1 MTSRLTFHGGAGEV
15 TGSNFLLDTGSLKV
29 LVECGLFQGHL
40 TGENKNYEPFS
51 YDPKEIKA
59 LFVTHAHLDHT
70 GRIPKLVRDGFR
82 GDIFSTAPTK
92 DLAELV
98 LRDSIAI
105 LEEEAKKTGKKILY
119 TNADIDAALALW
131 KTVGYHE
138 EVALPDGVCV
148 ELKNTGHILGSAMF
162 EFTRGGSSIVFTGDI
177 GNTPDPILPNSEPL
191 LRAKYLVMEGVYGD
205 RPHEDREIRRERIE
219 DIVEDTVKEKG
230 VLLIPAFSIER
241 AQEMLFE
248 IKTMV
253 EARRIPPVPVF
264 LDSPLAIDATE
275 LYRKYRNFLKKDI
288 SDGAGLGR
296 SIFSFPNLHKT
307 RDVEESKR
315 IADTPDPKIIIAGS
329 GMSSGGRILFHEK
342 KYLSFPTTI
351 LLLVGYQAPG
361 SLGRMLEEGVKEVVI
376 LGEKIK
382 VQARIEKVTGYS
394 SHADSDA
401 LFSFVVPMA
410 DTAKKVFIVNSEPKT
425 AAFFSQRL
433 QDYLGITAVAPQEG
447 DSVELDF

>member
-1 MTSRLTFHGGAGEV
+1 MTARLTFYGGAGEV
-15 TGSNFLLDTGSLKV
+15 TGSNFLLDAGSFKV
-29 LVECGLFQGHL
+29 LVECGLFQGKM
-40 TGENKNYEPFS
+40 TGENKNYEPFP
-51 YDPKEIKA
+51 YDPKEIYA

-70 GRIPKLVRDGFR
+70 GRIPKLVKDGFR
-82 GDIFSTAPTK
+82 NSIYSTAPTR

-98 LRDSIAI
+98 LRDGVGI
-105 LEEEAKKTGKKILY
+105 LEEEAKKTRREPLY

-131 KTVGYHE
+131 KTIEYHE
-138 EVALPDGVCV
+138 EVSLPDGVSV
-148 ELKNTGHILGSAMF
+148 EMKNTGHILGSGMF
-162 EFTRGGSSIVFTGDI
+162 EFTRGENVIVFTGDI
-177 GNTPDPILPNSEPL
+177 GNTPDPILPNHEPL
-191 LRAKYLVMEGVYGD
+191 LRAKYLVMESVYGD
-205 RPHEDREIRRERIE
+205 KPHEDREIRRERIE

-248 IKTMV
+248 IKTMI

-275 LYRKYRNFLKKDI
+275 LYRKYRNFLKKDV

-307 RDVEESKR
+307 RDSEESKR
-315 IADTPDPKIIIAGS
+315 IADAPDPKIIIAGS

-342 KYLSFPTTI
+342 KYLSLPTTT

-361 SLGRMLEEGVKEVVI
+361 SLGRMLEERVKEVVI

-401 LFSFVVPMA
+401 LFSFVVEMA
-410 DTAKKVFIVNSEPKT
+410 DTAEKVFVVNSEPKT

-447 DSVELDF
+447 ESVELEF